1 MKLTKVAVVVVAVV
15 GTVAVGGS
23 WYTGKQVEQR
33 YQEFLQRGNQSLK
46 QLATYGVIAEIKD
59 VQFQRHFFSSD
70 VKYTLEAK
78 VDDQIYA
85 FKGDDKL
92 FHGPLPLNRLMKG
105 NLSPVLAS
113 VENNIQLPENLKVYF
128 NNQDKLGEGK
138 SDISYSGAAKG
149 EFKINPIQV
158 VEEGTGSL
166 TLSESNYI
174 YAYDPTSN
182 KSEVEVKL
190 ESIKGTDAEN
200 IETNIQGLSY
210 KFNSVSDNQYPLL
223 TLGEYTVSIKQL
235 SITDSEDTS
244 FAMLYSNFSST
255 GKSNLQKDRVISS
268 GDAKA
273 DIELQKA
280 DKKLKLGQFN
290 MDLLMDMD
298 AKSTNDFTQYLTSP
312 DKLASEEAGQ
322 IVQSILMKSPKLE
335 VKNLS
340 VENEKGKNSLSL
352 NISLDNFDLNKINSF
367 DSMLKI
373 FKASHL
379 DAKLSLPSLEAL
391 ATQMNEM
398 EGMTKEEATQQAKLL
413 IEDLV
418 NNAQASTLAEIDS
431 ENIKM
436 KLTIDQGKVN
446 LNGRD
451 LPEEDVQGMLLFLVL
466 GLGAMGIQ

>member
-1 MKLTKVAVVVVAVV
+1 MKLTKIAVAVVAVV
-15 GTVAVGGS
+15 GAVAVGGS

-33 YQEFLQRGNQSLK
+33 YQEFIQRGNQSLK
-46 QLATYGVIAEIKD
+46 QLATYGIIAEIKD

-78 VDDQIYA
+78 VDDQIFA

-92 FHGPLPLNRLMKG
+92 FHGPLPLNRLTKG

-113 VENNIQLPENLKVYF
+113 VENNIQLPENLKVFF

-149 EFKINPIQV
+149 EFKINPIKV

-182 KSEVEVKL
+182 KTAFEFKL
-190 ESIKGTDAEN
+190 ENAKFMDSEK
-200 IETNIQGLSY
+200 IETELKELNY
-210 KFNSVSDNQYPLL
+210 TVDAVSDNQYPLL
-223 TLGEYTVSIKQL
+223 TLGEYKASLEQLKIIDSDEKSVSVL
-235 SITDSEDTS
+235 
-244 FAMLYSNFSST
+244 LNNLSST
-255 GKSNLQKDRVISS
+255 GKSNLQKDRIVSS
-268 GDAKA
+268 GDGKA
-273 DIELQKA
+273 EIELQKA
-280 DKKLKLGQFN
+280 DTKLKLGQFN

-298 AKSTNDFTQYLTSP
+298 AQSMNDLTPYLSSP

-340 VENEKGKNSLSL
+340 VENEKGKNTLSL
-352 NISLDNFDLNKINSF
+352 NISLDNFDLNKMESF
-367 DSMLKI
+367 DSILKI

-451 LPEEDVQGMLLFLVL
+451 VPEEEVQGALFILML
-466 GLGAMGIQ
+466 GLSSMGIQ

>member
-1 MKLTKVAVVVVAVV
+1 MKLTKIAVAVVAVV
-15 GTVAVGGS
+15 GAVAVGGS

-46 QLATYGVIAEIKD
+46 QLATYGITAEIKD

-78 VDDQIYA
+78 VDDQTYA

-92 FHGPLPLNRLMKG
+92 FHGPLPLNRLTKG
-105 NLSPVLAS
+105 NLSPILAS

-138 SDISYSGAAKG
+138 SDISYSGVAKG
-149 EFKINPIQV
+149 EFKINPIKV
-158 VEEGTGSL
+158 VEEGKGSL

-174 YAYDPTSN
+174 YAYDPKSN
-182 KSEVEVKL
+182 KSEFEVKL
-190 ESIKGTDAEN
+190 DSVKGTDAEK
-200 IETNIQGLSY
+200 IETNVQGLSY
-210 KFNSVSDNQYPLL
+210 KLNTVSDNQYPLL

-235 SITDSEDTS
+235 KITGSEDTS
-244 FAMLYSNFSST
+244 FAMLYNNLSST
-255 GKSNLQKDRVISS
+255 GKSNLMKGRVISS

-280 DKKLKLGQFN
+280 DTKLKLGQFN
-290 MDLLMDMD
+290 MDLLMDTD
-298 AKSTNDFTQYLTSP
+298 AKSTNDLTQYLTSP

-352 NISLDNFDLNKINSF
+352 NISLDNFDPNKIESF
-367 DSMLKI
+367 DSMLNV
-373 FKASHL
+373 FKASRL
-379 DAKLSLPSLEAL
+379 EAKLNIPSLEAL
-391 ATQMNEM
+391 AAQMNEM
-398 EGMTKEEATQQAKLL
+398 DGATKEEATQQAKLT
-413 IEDLV
+413 IEELV
-418 NNAQASTLAEIDS
+418 NQAKASTLADVDN

-436 KLTIDQGKVN
+436 KLMIDQGKVN

-451 LPEEDVQGMLLFLVL
+451 VPEEEVQGALFILML
-466 GLGAMGIQ
+466 GLSSMGMQ

>member
-1 MKLTKVAVVVVAVV
+1 MKLTKIAVAVVAVV
-15 GTVAVGGS
+15 GAVAVGGS

-33 YQEFLQRGNQSLK
+33 YQEFIQRGNQSLK
-46 QLATYGVIAEIKD
+46 QLSAYGIVAEIKD
-59 VQFQRHFFSSD
+59 IQFQRHFFSSD

-78 VDDQIYA
+78 VEDQTYA

-92 FHGPLPLNRLMKG
+92 FHGPLPLNRLTKG

-149 EFKINPIQV
+149 EFKINPIKV

-174 YAYDPTSN
+174 YAYDPASK
-182 KSEVEVKL
+182 KSEFEVKL
-190 ESIKGTDAEN
+190 DNVKWVDIEK
-200 IETNIQGLSY
+200 IETDLQGLNY
-210 KFNSVSDNQYPLL
+210 KLNAVSDNQYPLL
-223 TLGEYTVSIKQL
+223 TLGGYTASIKQL
-235 SITDSEDTS
+235 RVTDSEDTS
-244 FAMLYSNFSST
+244 FVMSYNNFSST
-255 GKSNLQKDRVISS
+255 GKSTLQKDRVISS

-290 MDLLMDMD
+290 MDLLMDTD
-298 AKSTNDFTQYLTSP
+298 AKSTNDLAQYLTSP

-322 IVQSILMKSPKLE
+322 IVQSILMTSPKLE

-340 VENEKGKNSLSL
+340 VENEKGKNNLSL
-352 NISLDNFDLNKINSF
+352 NISLDNFEPNKIESF

-379 DAKLSLPSLEAL
+379 DAKLSIPSLEAL

-398 EGMTKEEATQQAKLL
+398 EGMAKEEATQQAKLI
-413 IEDLV
+413 IEELV
-418 NNAQASTLAEIDS
+418 NNAQASTLAEVDN

-451 LPEEDVQGMLLFLVL
+451 VPEEEVQGALFILML
-466 GLGAMGIQ
+466 GLSSMGMQ